1 MPHDPPGGPPPE
13 MPASRFPA
21 RLPRRLRKLLYR
33 NYFRRDRYRR
43 YDRLGLML
51 WLNYANYVDR
61 QLIIHEPYEAPQL
74 HYLLEQSARRPF
86 DLFIDVGANFG
97 LYSLL
102 LARTGRAG
110 DILAFEPDPRN
121 YLQLV
126 TNIAANGLA
135 AQIRSFACGL
145 SERDTTAGF
154 LQAHRRSTGMS
165 RIEATAPAG
174 TRLANYTDSRVPVIR
189 FDGHFCCRARR
200 VLVKI
205 DVEGHE
211 SEVIA
216 GMSRLLRDND
226 CLVQAEVFDTGV
238 EQFDA
243 ILGELGYRKVT
254 AFGHDRLYRKP

>member
-1 MPHDPPGGPPPE
+1 MSHDPPGGPPPE
-13 MPASRFPA
+13 IPASRFPA

-43 YDRLGLML
+43 YDRLGLVL

-61 QLIIHEPYEAPQL
+61 QLIIHEPYEAPQIR
-74 HYLLEQSARRPF
+74 YLQEQCSRRPF

-102 LARTGRAG
+102 LARTGRVG

-121 YLQLV
+121 HPQLV

-135 AQIRSFACGL
+135 TLIRSFACGL
-145 SERDTTAGF
+145 SDRDTTAGF

-165 RIEATAPAG
+165 RIEATAPAD
-174 TRLANYTDSRVPVIR
+174 TPLANYTDSRVPVIR
-189 FDGHFCCRARR
+189 FDGYFSCRTRR

-211 SEVIA
+211 SQVIA

-226 CLVQAEVFDTGV
+226 CLVQAEVFDTSV

-243 ILGELGYRKVT
+243 LLGELGYRMVA